1 MGPLNECED
10 LRAQSPAQSR
20 GKGLGE
26 EIERQHQIQ
35 EHKHTGME
43 RIHYKLEN
51 QFWLRMSKLK
61 KAQWNWGYYLGK
73 ASDQS
78 YVGTEGI

>member
-20 GKGLGE
+20 GKVLGE

-35 EHKHTGME
+35 EHEHTGME

-51 QFWLRMSKLK
+51 QFWLRMSKLRRPSRTGAK
-61 KAQWNWGYYLGK
+61 VICGYRGSS
-73 ASDQS
+73 AP
-78 YVGTEGI
+78 